1 MRKNRSSHFSPNT
14 TCHHHSLCYDRLIE
28 KCISCKVMQRG
39 GTEKETT
46 TILTVA
52 SITTQIPAPLTTEQT
67 CSALTFVFVGLTFT
81 IAALCFVMYLKQKRK
96 KKMRKA
102 GNDHSIENEV
112 QKDLGCS
119 PGDDSPE
126 LPECLH
132 SVVTSDTSTEE
143 NFKRNVH
150 HIPVPGNDVMDVN
163 FLPSDDNNGN
173 PTFPVPA
180 TELGATMLVT
190 TKTTQENFLSEKLAL
205 QQV

>member
-1 MRKNRSSHFSPNT
+1 MRKKRSSHSSPNT

-39 GTEKETT
+39 GTEKETR

-81 IAALCFVMYLKQKRK
+81 IAVLCFVMYLKQRRK

-126 LPECLH
+126 VPECPH

-143 NFKRNVH
+143 NFKTSVH
-150 HIPVPGNDVMDVN
+150 HIPVPGNDITDVD
-163 FLPSDDNNGN
+163 FLPSYDNNCN

-190 TKTTQENFLSEKLAL
+190 TKTTQENFLSEKLA
-205 QQV
+205 